1 MSNTEPISYYMSE
14 AQNIDEKNFEK
25 QLRVAILSS
34 FTINGLVET
43 IKVKSAKLNF
53 FSHIFLGGY
62 NQYNEE
68 ILNLKSDLYSFSSDI
83 CFLFL
88 DTRKL
93 LGKFYFEPYSV
104 SSEVRRDF
112 INQKFAEITELIDF
126 FIKNSKSKLI
136 LNNFLVPTYSPYGIF
151 ETKTDF
157 GLSEMVTEL
166 NQRLYEYFRDNS
178 SVFIFDFISFVSKIG
193 EKKIFDFRQYF
204 FGDIQIS
211 LNEIPNLA
219 HELFGYIK
227 PLIGLNKKCI
237 VLDLDNT
244 LWGGIIGEDG
254 MSGIKLNPNDPVGK
268 SYVEFQKYLL
278 SLHKRGIILAINSK
292 NNFDDAMEVIREHPN
307 MILKEEHFASIKINW
322 ENKVSNIKEI
332 SQEINIGMDSMVFF
346 DDDPV
351 NRDFVNSTIPEI
363 LTIELPN
370 DPSLFIPKLLELNDF
385 NVLKITSEDQQR
397 GKMYLEQRKR
407 VELKQNTDDFK
418 DYLQKLNVKIYAK
431 IADEFTIPRISQLTL
446 KTNQFNL
453 TTKRYQEHDI
463 DNFSKDDK
471 KIVGCIRVED
481 KFGDNGITGAFI
493 IEKINSSEWYLD
505 TFLLS
510 CRIMGRE
517 IETEFLN
524 FIIQEAKKSGII
536 TLTTNYLP
544 TKKNKPIESFLPD
557 HGFIQHGELWKLN
570 VQEYNKKNGP
580 HKLVI
585 SNK

>member
-1 MSNTEPISYYMSE
+1 MSDHNTISYYMSK
-14 AQNIDEKNFEK
+14 AQNIDEKIFEK
-25 QLRVAILSS
+25 QFRVAILSS
-34 FTINGLVET
+34 FTINGIVET
-43 IKVKSAKLNF
+43 IKVKSTELNF
-53 FSHIFLGGY
+53 FSHVFLGGY
-62 NQYNEE
+62 NQHNEE
-68 ILNLKSDLYSFSSDI
+68 ILNLNSKLYSFSPDI

-93 LGKFYFEPYSV
+93 LDDLYFDPYSV
-104 SSEVRRDF
+104 SSEIRRNF
-112 INQKFAEITELIDF
+112 IKQKTTELISLIEF

-136 LNNFLVPTYSPYGIF
+136 LNNFLIPTYSPYGIF

-157 GLSEMVTEL
+157 GLREMIMEL
-166 NQRLYEYFRDNS
+166 NQQLYNHFKNHS

-193 EKKIFDFRQYF
+193 ENKIFDFRQYF
-204 FGDIQIS
+204 LGDIQIS

-227 PLIGLNKKCI
+227 PLLGLNKKCI
-237 VLDLDNT
+237 ILDLDNT

-254 MSGIKLNPNDPVGK
+254 MSGIKLSHNDPLGK
-268 SYVEFQKYLL
+268 SYMEFQKHLL

-292 NNFDDAMEVIREHPN
+292 NNFDDAIEVIREHPN

-322 ENKVSNIKEI
+322 NDKVSNIKEI

-346 DDDPV
+346 DDDPM
-351 NRDFVNSTIPEI
+351 NRDFVKSTIPEI
-363 LTIELPN
+363 LTVELPD
-370 DPSLFIPKLLELNDF
+370 DPSLFIKKLLELNDF
-385 NVLKITSEDQQR
+385 NILKITSEDQQR

-407 VELKQNTDDFK
+407 TEFKQNTDDFK
-418 DYLQKLNVKIYAK
+418 DYLQKLNVKIFAK

-524 FIIQEAKKSGII
+524 FIITHAKKNGVKILSA
-536 TLTTNYLP
+536 NYFP
-544 TKKNKPIESFLPD
+544 TKKNKPIESFLPN
-557 HGFIQHGELWKLN
+557 HGFYKDGKLWKLN
-570 VQEYNKKNGP
+570 VQEYDEKTSP
-580 HKLVI
+580 HELVL
-585 SNK
+585 SK